1 MSTSLLNAI
10 SPSIAPSV
18 SGGSVS
24 KPSSV
29 STDIEFSHSFLT
41 QMQALQKS
49 GEIPK
54 DIRESRT
61 FQKMTR
67 LIADSEGQST
77 SVLLGEKLPQIKEVK
92 DINLDKTMTTLK
104 GILGQLETLSKNNK
118 EVLKPPKL
126 SRIDKTEG
134 QDSNREE
141 GDSSALLGINQLP
154 VLSEQ
159 KLQSPISLNGKAT
172 DDASQIAS
180 VATEVLALQ
189 ATITSKAG
197 AEQVTKI
204 DKSKEKDGIVKLPAD
219 DASQIDSVA
228 TEVLALQ
235 ATTTS
240 KEDAEQVTKID
251 KSKEKDGIVKLP
263 ADDASQIAS
272 VATEV
277 LALQATT
284 TSKVGAEQVTK
295 IDKSKEKGDVLKLAA
310 DATGQRDSVAKAS
323 AVTDNTGQRDSVATE
338 VLGLQATT
346 TSKVSAEQVTKIDKS
361 EEKGDVLKLSADKV
375 NKDQPQPPLATVVNM
390 TTLPIIEVEQSQQ
403 ADRVMPQVLRQT
415 NSLIDDKKQ
424 SAVISSLTAT
434 VEERGLKPEVNIAHL
449 LKRENLLNK
458 AQVEVSEFKMDAL
471 TSKILDVQ
479 TSNMSQ
485 SGDSASQKFAAID
498 LSALNRQIDG
508 AVTKTELLP
517 MTKPFNHPEW
527 KQEFNERIVWMHNK
541 AIPSAELRLNP
552 NNLGPIAITIKMDQ
566 DQQASIQIQAHHAGV
581 RDAIESSIPRLREM
595 LNTQQINLS
604 DVNVSQ
610 QQQGQGSARQ
620 AMQDVLNERAG
631 NNTSDNHEAD
641 GEGSHTNAVSDEINQ
656 GRVISSKG
664 LVSLYV

>member
-1 MSTSLLNAI
+1 
-10 SPSIAPSV
+10 
-18 SGGSVS
+18 
-24 KPSSV
+24 
-29 STDIEFSHSFLT
+29 
-41 QMQALQKS
+41 
-49 GEIPK
+49 
-54 DIRESRT
+54 
-61 FQKMTR
+61 
-67 LIADSEGQST
+67 
-77 SVLLGEKLPQIKEVK
+77 
-92 DINLDKTMTTLK
+92 
-104 GILGQLETLSKNNK
+104 
-118 EVLKPPKL
+118 
-126 SRIDKTEG
+126 
-134 QDSNREE
+134 
-141 GDSSALLGINQLP
+141 
-154 VLSEQ
+154 
-159 KLQSPISLNGKAT
+159 
-172 DDASQIAS
+172 
-180 VATEVLALQ
+180 
-189 ATITSKAG
+189 
-197 AEQVTKI
+197 
-204 DKSKEKDGIVKLPAD
+204 
-219 DASQIDSVA
+219 
-228 TEVLALQ
+228 
-235 ATTTS
+235 
-240 KEDAEQVTKID
+240 
-251 KSKEKDGIVKLP
+251 
-263 ADDASQIAS
+263 
-272 VATEV
+272 
-277 LALQATT
+277 
-284 TSKVGAEQVTK
+284 
-295 IDKSKEKGDVLKLAA
+295 
-310 DATGQRDSVAKAS
+310 
-323 AVTDNTGQRDSVATE
+323 
-338 VLGLQATT
+338 
-346 TSKVSAEQVTKIDKS
+346 VSAEQVTKIDKS